1 MDLSP
6 ETLLSAYMQGIFPM
20 AHEDGRIYWYSPN
33 PRAILPLDGLH
44 VSQSLRRVIHR
55 GAFDVRFDTD
65 FEAIIAACAAPAP
78 GREQTWI
85 SAELQR
91 AYVELHRLG
100 FAHSV
105 EAWQGQ
111 ELAGGL
117 YGVSIR
123 GFFAGESM
131 FSRRRDASKVALY
144 YLVQHLRA
152 RDFRLL
158 DTQFQTVHLM
168 KMGAV
173 EISRRRYLALLRQAL
188 AVKTAFN

>member
-1 MDLSP
+1 MELTP
-6 ETLLSAYMQGIFPM
+6 EVLLSAYMQGIFPM
-20 AHEDGRIYWYSPN
+20 AHDDGRIHWYSPN
-33 PRAILPLDGLH
+33 PRAVLPLDGLH

-55 GAFDVRFDTD
+55 GPFEVRFDTAFD
-65 FEAIIAACAAPAP
+65 AVITACAAPAP

-85 SAELQR
+85 SAEIR
-91 AYVELHRLG
+91 SAYNELHRLG

-105 EAWQGQ
+105 ESWVGE
-111 ELAGGL
+111 ELVGGL

-144 YLVQHLRA
+144 YLVQRLRS

-158 DTQFQTVHLM
+158 DVQFLTPHLIR
-168 KMGAV
+168 MGAL
-173 EISRRRYLALLRQAL
+173 ELPRRLYLGQLRQAL
-188 AVKTAFN
+188 AVETSFG

>member
-1 MDLSP
+1 MELTP
-6 ETLLSAYMQGIFPM
+6 EVLLSAYMQGIFPM
-20 AHEDGRIYWYSPN
+20 AHDDGRIHWYSPT
-33 PRAILPLDGLH
+33 PRAVLPLDGLH

-55 GAFDVRFDTD
+55 GPFEVRFDSAFDAVIT
-65 FEAIIAACAAPAP
+65 ACAAPAP

-85 SAELQR
+85 SAEIR
-91 AYVELHRLG
+91 SAYNELHRLG

-105 EAWQGQ
+105 ESWVGE
-111 ELAGGL
+111 ELVGGL

-144 YLVQHLRA
+144 YLVQRLRS

-158 DTQFQTVHLM
+158 DVQFLTPDLIR
-168 KMGAV
+168 MGALGL
-173 EISRRRYLALLRQAL
+173 RRRLYLGQLRQAV
-188 AVKTAFN
+188 AVETSVG

>member
-44 VSQSLRRVIHR
+44 VSQSLRRVLHR

-65 FEAIIAACAAPAP
+65 FAAVIAACAAPAP

-91 AYVELHRLG
+91 AYVDLHRLG

-105 EAWQGQ
+105 EAWQGA
-111 ELAGGL
+111 ELVGGL

-152 RDFRLL
+152 RDFQLL
-158 DTQFQTVHLM
+158 DTQFQTAHLM

>member
-1 MDLSP
+1 MELTP
-6 ETLLSAYMQGIFPM
+6 EVLLSGYMEGIFPM
-20 AHEDGRIYWYSPN
+20 AHDDGRIYWYAPN

-55 GAFDVRFDTD
+55 GLFDVRFDTAFD
-65 FEAIIAACAAPAP
+65 AVITACAAPAP

-85 SAELQR
+85 SAEIR
-91 AYVELHRLG
+91 SAYNELHRLG

-105 EAWQGQ
+105 ESWVGE

-131 FSRRRDASKVALY
+131 FSRRRDASKVSLY
-144 YLVQHLRA
+144 YLVQRLRA
-152 RDFRLL
+152 RGFRLL
-158 DTQFQTVHLM
+158 DVQFLPPHLIR
-168 KMGAV
+168 MGAV
-173 EISRRRYLALLRQAL
+173 EIPRRLYLSQLRQAL
-188 AVKTAFN
+188 AVATSFG

>member
-65 FEAIIAACAAPAP
+65 FAAVIAACAAPAA

-91 AYVELHRLG
+91 AYVDLHRLG

-105 EAWQGQ
+105 EAWQGE
-111 ELAGGL
+111 ELVGGL

-158 DTQFQTVHLM
+158 DTQFQTAHLM

-173 EISRRRYLALLRQAL
+173 EIARRRYLALLRQAL
-188 AVKTAFN
+188 AVKTAFK

>member
-44 VSQSLRRVIHR
+44 VSQSLRRVLHR

-65 FEAIIAACAAPAP
+65 FAAVIAACAAPAP

-91 AYVELHRLG
+91 AYVDLHRLG

-105 EAWQGQ
+105 EAWQGA
-111 ELAGGL
+111 ELVGGL

-131 FSRRRDASKVALY
+131 FSRCRDASKVALY

-158 DTQFQTVHLM
+158 DTQFQTAHLM
-168 KMGAV
+168 KVGAV

>member
-1 MDLSP
+1 VD
-6 ETLLSAYMQGIFPM
+6 
-20 AHEDGRIYWYSPN
+20 
-33 PRAILPLDGLH
+33 
-44 VSQSLRRVIHR
+44 
-55 GAFDVRFDTD
+55 
-65 FEAIIAACAAPAP
+65 
-78 GREQTWI
+78 
-85 SAELQR
+85 
-91 AYVELHRLG
+91 LHRLG

-105 EAWQGQ
+105 EAWQGA
-111 ELAGGL
+111 ELVGGL

-131 FSRRRDASKVALY
+131 FSRCRDASKVALY

-158 DTQFQTVHLM
+158 DTQFQTAHLM
-168 KMGAV
+168 KVGAV

>member
-65 FEAIIAACAAPAP
+65 FEAVIAACAAPAA

-91 AYVELHRLG
+91 AYVDLHRLG

-105 EAWQGQ
+105 EAWEGE
-111 ELAGGL
+111 ELVGGL

-152 RDFRLL
+152 RGFRLL
-158 DTQFQTVHLM
+158 DTQFQTAHLM
-168 KMGAV
+168 KLGAV

>member
-44 VSQSLRRVIHR
+44 VSQSLRRVLHR

-65 FEAIIAACAAPAP
+65 FAAVIAACAAPAP

-91 AYVELHRLG
+91 PYVDLHRLG

-105 EAWQGQ
+105 EAWQGA
-111 ELAGGL
+111 ELVGGL

-131 FSRRRDASKVALY
+131 FSRCRDASKVALY

-158 DTQFQTVHLM
+158 DTQFQTAHLM
-168 KMGAV
+168 KVGAV

>member
-1 MDLSP
+1 MELTP
-6 ETLLSAYMQGIFPM
+6 EVLLSAYMQGIFPM
-20 AHEDGRIYWYSPN
+20 AHDDGRIHWYSPN
-33 PRAILPLDGLH
+33 PRAVLPLDGLH

-55 GAFDVRFDTD
+55 GPFEVRFDSAFDAVIT
-65 FEAIIAACAAPAP
+65 ACAAPAP

-85 SAELQR
+85 SAEIR
-91 AYVELHRLG
+91 SAYNELHRLG

-105 EAWQGQ
+105 ESWVGE
-111 ELAGGL
+111 ELVGGL

-144 YLVQHLRA
+144 YLVQRLRS

-158 DTQFQTVHLM
+158 DVQFLTPHLIR
-168 KMGAV
+168 MGAL
-173 EISRRRYLALLRQAL
+173 ELPRRLYLGQLRQAL
-188 AVKTAFN
+188 AVETSFG

>member
-1 MDLSP
+1 MELTP
-6 ETLLSAYMQGIFPM
+6 EVLLSAYMQGIFPM
-20 AHEDGRIYWYSPN
+20 AHDDGRIHWYSPN
-33 PRAILPLDGLH
+33 PRAVLPLDGLH

-55 GAFDVRFDTD
+55 GPFEVRFDTAFD
-65 FEAIIAACAAPAP
+65 AVITACAAPAL

-85 SAELQR
+85 SAEIR
-91 AYVELHRLG
+91 SAYNELHRLG

-105 EAWQGQ
+105 ESWVGE
-111 ELAGGL
+111 ELVGGL

-144 YLVQHLRA
+144 YLVQRLRS

-158 DTQFQTVHLM
+158 DVQFLTPHLIR
-168 KMGAV
+168 MGAL
-173 EISRRRYLALLRQAL
+173 ELPRRLYLGQLRQAL
-188 AVKTAFN
+188 AVETSFG

>member
-65 FEAIIAACAAPAP
+65 FEAVIAACAAPAP
-78 GREQTWI
+78 DREQTWI

-105 EAWQGQ
+105 EAWQGE

-131 FSRRRDASKVALY
+131 FSRRRDASKIALY

-152 RDFRLL
+152 RGFRLL
-158 DTQFQTVHLM
+158 DTQFQTAHLM

-188 AVKTAFN
+188 AVKTAFK